1 MEKAILV
8 VALGALGASA
18 FAGIAVDDK
27 SILMHETSTGMH
39 KWILSEANIERDVI
53 MGLLPNAKTPSLTR
67 SS

>member
-1 MEKAILV
+1 MMEKAILV

-27 SILMHETSTGMH
+27 LPAGNVIVE
-39 KWILSEANIERDVI
+39 KIEGDVVR
-53 MGLLPNAKTPSLTR
+53 LHQERRVLK

>member
-1 MEKAILV
+1 MKKAILV

-27 SILMHETSTGMH
+27 LPAGNVIVE
-39 KWILSEANIERDVI
+39 KIEGDVVR
-53 MGLLPNAKTPSLTR
+53 LHQERRVLK